1 MSEEVR
7 FFFRVALYTLPIAV
21 VYWFISYEIAGS
33 VMLLALGLSAVFFTA
48 VMVVHL
54 RHSRSELAPER
65 HPASRRI
72 GVALNRLIGFEEH
85 PGRATDPLAIE
96 DDPIPTSSI
105 WPLVLALGA
114 TLLGAGLIFGGWL
127 WIPGALLMAAAAWG
141 WITQFD

>member
-7 FFFRVALYTLPIAV
+7 FFLRVALYTLSIAV

-48 VMVVHL
+48 AAGTHL
-54 RHSRSELAPER
+54 RHGREDAPPEGAR
-65 HPASRRI
+65 GI
-72 GVALNRLIGFEEH
+72 GRALNRLIGFEEH
-85 PGRATDPLAIE
+85 PGQPTDPLAIE
-96 DDPIPTSSI
+96 DEPIPTSSV

-127 WIPGALLMAAAAWG
+127 WVPGALLTAAAAWG